1 MRDRFEPPR
10 QGDDDAPQ
18 VPHELLAQ
26 VGAALSPS
34 SSTPRTS
41 STAPTPP
48 DKGLVLAEIE
58 RGAEGS
64 LVLAWATYE
73 GKPYLNLRV
82 WSRDGWPQRG
92 KGVSIRLR
100 ELEPLLRGLL
110 AAERKRRTVA
120 P

>member
-1 MRDRFEPPR
+1 MRDRFDPPR

-26 VGAALSPS
+26 VDAALSPP
-34 SSTPRTS
+34 SSTTRTS
-41 STAPTPP
+41 STATTPP

-73 GKPYLNLRV
+73 GNPYLNLRV
-82 WSRDGWPQRG
+82 WRDGWPVKG